1 MIKHI
6 DIVDGERR
14 EQFSHRFISQVRRF
28 RYIGFMV
35 IMADA
40 ALTALLVTSY
50 VTGKST
56 KLALGMSMAM
66 VALLTVPFMIIF
78 FNKSWQLGADAET
91 DHLQVLTGRV
101 EKIKK
106 EVKGK
111 KTYLVL
117 TVDKQNFTINEEYCK
132 GVDVG
137 VKVAITV
144 GISSKVA
151 VDVAAVE
158 QQ

>member
-14 EQFSHRFISQVRRF
+14 EQLSRRFLSQVRRF
-28 RYIGFMV
+28 RFMGFVV
-35 IMADA
+35 IMIDA
-40 ALTALLVTSY
+40 AITALLVFSY
-50 VTGKST
+50 VSGKST

-91 DHLQVLTGRV
+91 DHIQVYTGRV

-106 EVKGK
+106 EAKGK
-111 KTYLVL
+111 KNYLVL

-132 GVDVG
+132 GVDIG

-151 VDVAAVE
+151 VEIVAVE
-158 QQ
+158 

>member
-14 EQFSHRFISQVRRF
+14 EQLSRRFLSQVKRF
-28 RYIGFMV
+28 RYMGFIV
-35 IMADA
+35 IMIDA
-40 ALTALLVTSY
+40 AITALLIFSY
-50 VTGKST
+50 VSGKST

-91 DHLQVLTGRV
+91 DHVQVLTGRV

-106 EVKGK
+106 EPKGK

-117 TVDKQNFTINEEYCK
+117 TVDRQNFTINEEYCK
-132 GVDVG
+132 GVDIG

-151 VDVAAVE
+151 VEIAAVE
-158 QQ
+158 

>member
-6 DIVDGERR
+6 EIVDVKKR
-14 EQFSHRFISQVRRF
+14 EQFSKRFLSQVRRF
-28 RYIGFMV
+28 RYMGFIV
-35 IMADA
+35 IMVDA
-40 ALTALLVTSY
+40 LITALLVSSY
-50 VTGKST
+50 VAGKST

-91 DHLQVLTGRV
+91 DHVQVLTGRV

-106 EVKGK
+106 ETKGR

-117 TVDKQNFTINEEYCK
+117 TVDRQEFKINEDYCV

-151 VDVAAVE
+151 VEVAAVE
-158 QQ
+158 NQ

>member
-14 EQFSHRFISQVRRF
+14 EQLARRFLSQVRRF
-28 RYIGFMV
+28 RYMGFIV
-35 IMADA
+35 IMIDA
-40 ALTALLVTSY
+40 AITALLVFSY
-50 VTGKST
+50 VSGKST

-91 DHLQVLTGRV
+91 DHVQVLTGRV

-106 EVKGK
+106 EPKGK

-117 TVDKQNFTINEEYCK
+117 TVDRQNFTINEEYCK
-132 GVDVG
+132 GVDIG
-137 VKVAITV
+137 VKVAITM

-151 VDVAAVE
+151 VEIAPVE
-158 QQ
+158 

>member
-14 EQFSHRFISQVRRF
+14 EQFSNRFLSQVRRF
-28 RYIGFMV
+28 RYMGFIV
-35 IMADA
+35 ILIDA
-40 ALTALLVTSY
+40 GITTLLVTSY

-91 DHLQVLTGRV
+91 DHVQVLTGRV

-106 EVKGK
+106 EPKGK

-117 TVDKQNFTINEEYCK
+117 TVDRQNFTINEEYCK

-151 VDVAAVE
+151 VEVAAVE
-158 QQ
+158 KQ